1 MKEESMPTLDDIR
14 DIIEN
19 LIETCRDGEKGFS
32 QSAEHAKDP
41 ELRRRF
47 LEESRTRADF
57 ASQLEREAVS
67 QGAKIGQKGSVAGA
81 LHRGWIDLK
90 GKVGM
95 DDKSILESVEQGE
108 DTARDAYQKA
118 LAADLPPSLKALI
131 QKQYEHVQAK
141 HDEMRRLR
149 DSRAA

>member
-1 MKEESMPTLDDIR
+1 MATNDDVR
-14 DIIEN
+14 DILEN

-32 QSAEHAKDP
+32 QAAEHAKDP
-41 ELRRRF
+41 DLRSRF

-67 QGAKIGQKGSVAGA
+67 LGGDIGQKGSVAGA
-81 LHRGWIDLK
+81 LHRSWIDVK

-95 DDKSILESVEQGE
+95 DDHSILESVERGE
-108 DTARDAYQKA
+108 DSARDAYQKA
-118 LAADLPPSLKALI
+118 LEADLPPSLLRVVQNQYQHI
-131 QKQYEHVQAK
+131 QSK

>member
-1 MKEESMPTLDDIR
+1 MAALDEVR
-14 DIIEN
+14 DQIEN

-32 QSAEHAKDP
+32 QAAEHVKDP
-41 ELRRRF
+41 DLRSRF
-47 LEESRTRADF
+47 LEESRVRADF
-57 ASQLEREAVS
+57 ASQLERQAVTL
-67 QGAKIGQKGSVAGA
+67 GAKIGEKGSVAGA

-90 GKVGM
+90 GKVGL

-118 LAADLPPSLKALI
+118 LSANLPESFRALV
-131 QKQYEHVQAK
+131 QSQFQHVQLK

-149 DSRAA
+149 DARAA